1 MNSVKIAYDELSN
14 EQIILHLLYAS
25 QKQHNDDVKALL
37 RTAAER
43 IEFGDPTV
51 EFGDPI
57 VNIEVDY
64 TKRDAY
70 GRAYVIT
77 NKLKY

>member
-25 QKQHNDDVKALL
+25 QKQLNDDVKALL

-51 EFGDPI
+51 NLD
-57 VNIEVDY
+57 VDY
-64 TKRDAY
+64 TERDAY

-77 NKLKY
+77 NKLEYR

>member
-25 QKQHNDDVKALL
+25 QKQLDDDVKALL

-51 EFGDPI
+51 E
-57 VNIEVDY
+57 
-64 TKRDAY
+64 
-70 GRAYVIT
+70 
-77 NKLKY
+77 